1 MTDTGFAL
9 FVGQLTRRHPPAW
22 PSRPLHPCLST
33 LPRMD
38 PDGYRS
44 LFDLTGRTA
53 IVTGGTRGI
62 GRSIAEGMACAG
74 ASVVVASRSAEA
86 CAATEA
92 HLADA
97 GFNALGVPTH
107 MGDVD
112 AVEALAAAAVERFGG
127 IDIVVNNAANALAQ
141 AIGAQTA
148 AAWQKSFEVNLQ
160 GPALLVQACLP
171 QLEASPHASV
181 VNVISVGAFMFS
193 RGFSIYGAMKAAL
206 LSYTRAAAGELAPRG
221 IRVNALAPGPVDT
234 DMVRNQGPEAARSMG
249 AGTLLGRLAH
259 PDEMVGPALL
269 LASDAGR
276 FITGQVLVADGG
288 LHPH

>member
-1 MTDTGFAL
+1 MDSDAY
-9 FVGQLTRRHPPAW
+9 RR
-22 PSRPLHPCLST
+22 
-33 LPRMD
+33 
-38 PDGYRS
+38 

-53 IVTGGTRGI
+53 IITGGTRGI
-62 GRSIAEGMACAG
+62 GRSVAEGFACAG
-74 ASVVVASRSAEA
+74 ARVVVASRSAEA

-92 HLADA
+92 HLTEA
-97 GFNALGVPTH
+97 GFESLGVPTH
-107 MGDVD
+107 MGDLEG
-112 AVEALAAAAVERFGG
+112 VEALAGAAVDRFGG
-127 IDIVVNNAANALAQ
+127 IDVLVNNAANALAQ
-141 AIGAQTA
+141 PIGAQTP
-148 AAWQKSFEVNLQ
+148 AAWQKSFEVNLR
-160 GPALLVQACLP
+160 GPALLTQACLP
-171 QLEASPHASV
+171 QLQESPHASV

-193 RGFSIYGAMKAAL
+193 RGFTIYGAMKAAL
-206 LSYTRAAAGELAPRG
+206 LSYTRAAAGELAPHG

-276 FITGQVLVADGG
+276 FITGQVIVADGG

>member
-1 MTDTGFAL
+1 
-9 FVGQLTRRHPPAW
+9 
-22 PSRPLHPCLST
+22 
-33 LPRMD
+33 MD
-38 PDGYRS
+38 ADSYRS

-62 GRSIAEGMACAG
+62 GRSIAEGLACAG
-74 ASVVVASRSAEA
+74 ARVVVASRSAEA

-92 HLADA
+92 RLIDS
-97 GFNALGVPTH
+97 GFEALGMPTH

-112 AVEALAAAAVERFGG
+112 AVKALAAAAVDRFGG
-127 IDIVVNNAANALAQ
+127 VDIVVNNAANALAQ
-141 AIGAQTA
+141 QIGAQTA

-171 QLEASPHASV
+171 QLEKSPHASV

-193 RGFSIYGAMKAAL
+193 RGFSIYGSMKAAL

-234 DMVRNQGPEAARSMG
+234 DMVRNQGPEAVESMG

>member
-1 MTDTGFAL
+1 
-9 FVGQLTRRHPPAW
+9 
-22 PSRPLHPCLST
+22 
-33 LPRMD
+33 MD
-38 PDGYRS
+38 SGAYGN
-44 LFDLTGRTA
+44 LFDLSGRTA

-62 GRSIAEGMACAG
+62 GRAIAEGLACAG
-74 ASVVVASRSAEA
+74 AQVVVASRSAES
-86 CAATEA
+86 CAAAEERLSA
-92 HLADA
+92 A
-97 GFNALGVPTH
+97 GFEALGVPTH
-107 MGDVD
+107 MGDLD
-112 AVEALAAAAVERFGG
+112 AVEALVAATLDRFGG
-127 IDIVVNNAANALAQ
+127 IDVVVNNAANALAQ
-141 AIGAQTA
+141 PIGAQTPI
-148 AAWQKSFEVNLQ
+148 AWQKSFEVNLR
-160 GPALLVQACLP
+160 GPALLTQSCLP
-171 QLEASPHASV
+171 HLEASDRASV

-276 FITGQVLVADGG
+276 FITGQVIVADGG

>member
-1 MTDTGFAL
+1 
-9 FVGQLTRRHPPAW
+9 
-22 PSRPLHPCLST
+22 
-33 LPRMD
+33 MD
-38 PDGYRS
+38 PNAYS
-44 LFDLTGRTA
+44 NLFDLSGRTA

-62 GRSIAEGMACAG
+62 GRAVAEGLACAG

-86 CAATEA
+86 CAAATER
-92 HLADA
+92 LSQA
-97 GFNALGVPTH
+97 GFEALGVPTH
-107 MGDVD
+107 MGDLD
-112 AVEALAAAAVERFGG
+112 AVEGLVAAALDRFGG
-127 IDIVVNNAANALAQ
+127 IDVVVNNAANALAQ
-141 AIGAQTA
+141 PIGAQTA
-148 AAWQKSFEVNLQ
+148 AAWQKSFEVNLR
-160 GPALLVQACLP
+160 GPALLTQLCLP

-181 VNVISVGAFMFS
+181 INVISVGAFMFS

-206 LSYTRAAAGELAPRG
+206 LSYTRAAAAELAPRS

-276 FITGQVLVADGG
+276 FITGQVVVVDGG

>member
-1 MTDTGFAL
+1 
-9 FVGQLTRRHPPAW
+9 
-22 PSRPLHPCLST
+22 
-33 LPRMD
+33 MD
-38 PDGYRS
+38 SDAYGR

-53 IVTGGTRGI
+53 IITGGTRGI
-62 GRSIAEGMACAG
+62 GRAIAEGFACAG
-74 ASVVVASRSAEA
+74 ARVVVASRSAEA

-92 HLADA
+92 HLAEA
-97 GFNALGVPTH
+97 GFESLGVPTH
-107 MGDVD
+107 MGDLEG
-112 AVEALAAAAVERFGG
+112 VEALAGAAADRFGG
-127 IDIVVNNAANALAQ
+127 IDVLVNNAANALAQ
-141 AIGAQTA
+141 PIGAQTP
-148 AAWQKSFEVNLQ
+148 AAWQKSFEVNLR
-160 GPALLVQACLP
+160 GPALLTQACLP
-171 QLEASPHASV
+171 QLQESPHASV

-193 RGFSIYGAMKAAL
+193 RGFTIYGAMKAAL
-206 LSYTRAAAGELAPRG
+206 LSYTRAAAGELAPHG

-276 FITGQVLVADGG
+276 FITGQVIVADGG

>member
-1 MTDTGFAL
+1 
-9 FVGQLTRRHPPAW
+9 
-22 PSRPLHPCLST
+22 
-33 LPRMD
+33 MD
-38 PDGYRS
+38 PNGYRS
-44 LFDLTGRTA
+44 LFDMTGRTA
-53 IVTGGTRGI
+53 IVTGGTRGS
-62 GRSIAEGMACAG
+62 GRAIAEGLACAG

-86 CAATEA
+86 CTATEA
-92 HLADA
+92 RLIDS
-97 GFNALGVPTH
+97 GFEALGVPAH
-107 MGDVD
+107 MGDLD
-112 AVEALAAAAVERFGG
+112 AVGTLAAAAVERFGG
-127 IDIVVNNAANALAQ
+127 IDVVINNAANALAQ
-141 AIGAQTA
+141 PIGDQTA
-148 AAWQKSFEVNLQ
+148 AAWQKSFEVNLR
-160 GPALLVQACLP
+160 GPALLTQACLP

-193 RGFSIYGAMKAAL
+193 RGHSIYGAMKAAL

-234 DMVRNQGPEAARSMG
+234 DMVRKQGPEAARSMG

-269 LASDAGR
+269 LAGDAGR

>member
-1 MTDTGFAL
+1 
-9 FVGQLTRRHPPAW
+9 
-22 PSRPLHPCLST
+22 
-33 LPRMD
+33 MD
-38 PDGYRS
+38 PEGYGS
-44 LFDLTGRTA
+44 LFDLSSRTA

-62 GRSIAEGMACAG
+62 GRAIAEGFGCAG
-74 ASVVVASRSAEA
+74 ARVVVASRSAES
-86 CAATEA
+86 CAAAEER
-92 HLADA
+92 LSSA
-97 GFNALGVPTH
+97 GFEALAVPTH
-107 MGDVD
+107 MGDIE
-112 AVEALAAAAVERFGG
+112 AVERLAAATVERFGG
-127 IDIVVNNAANALAQ
+127 VDVIVNNAANALAQ
-141 AIGAQTA
+141 PIGAQTPV
-148 AAWQKSFEVNLQ
+148 AWQKSFEVNLR
-160 GPALLVQACLP
+160 GPALLTQACLP

-181 VNVISVGAFMFS
+181 INVISVGAFMFS

-234 DMVRNQGPEAARSMG
+234 DMVRNQGPEAAESMG

-276 FITGQVLVADGG
+276 FITGQVIVADGG

>member
-1 MTDTGFAL
+1 MCRSSG
-9 FVGQLTRRHPPAW
+9 
-22 PSRPLHPCLST
+22 SISLHPSSQAIEALRLGARFRC
-33 LPRMD
+33 D
-38 PDGYRS
+38 AYAWGVGPDGYRS
-44 LFDLTGRTA
+44 LFDLSGRTA

-62 GRSIAEGMACAG
+62 GRSIAEGLACAG

-92 HLADA
+92 HLTDA
-97 GFNALGVPTH
+97 GFEALGVPTH
-107 MGDVD
+107 MGDLD

-127 IDIVVNNAANALAQ
+127 IDVVVNNAANALAQ
-141 AIGAQTA
+141 PIGAQTA
-148 AAWQKSFEVNLQ
+148 VAWQKSFEVNLR
-160 GPALLVQACLP
+160 GPALLTQACLP
-171 QLEASPHASV
+171 HLEASPHASV

-234 DMVRNQGPEAARSMG
+234 DMVRNQGSEAARSMG

>member
-9 FVGQLTRRHPPAW
+9 FVGHLTRRHPPAW

-92 HLADA
+92 RLADA
-97 GFNALGVPTH
+97 GFRALGVPTH
-107 MGDVD
+107 MGDLD
-112 AVEALAAAAVERFGG
+112 AVEALAAAAVDRFGG
-127 IDIVVNNAANALAQ
+127 VDVVVNNAANALAQ
-141 AIGAQTA
+141 PIGAQTA

-269 LASDAGR
+269 LAGDAGR

>member
-1 MTDTGFAL
+1 
-9 FVGQLTRRHPPAW
+9 
-22 PSRPLHPCLST
+22 
-33 LPRMD
+33 MD
-38 PDGYRS
+38 SDAYRS
-44 LFDLTGRTA
+44 LFDLSGRSA

-62 GRSIAEGMACAG
+62 GRAVAEGLACAG
-74 ASVVVASRSAEA
+74 ARVVVASRSTES
-86 CAATEA
+86 CAAAEER
-92 HLADA
+92 LSEA
-97 GFNALGVPTH
+97 GFEALGVPAH
-107 MGDVD
+107 MGDLE
-112 AVEALAAAAVERFGG
+112 AVEALAAATVDRFGG
-127 IDIVVNNAANALAQ
+127 VDIVVNNAANGLSQ
-141 AIGAQTA
+141 PIGGQTA
-148 AAWQKSFEVNLQ
+148 VAWQKSFEVNMR
-160 GPALLVQACLP
+160 GPALLIQACLP
-171 QLEASPHASV
+171 QLEQSPHASV

-193 RGFSIYGAMKAAL
+193 RGLSIYGAMKAAL

-234 DMVRNQGPEAARSMG
+234 DMVRNQGPEAAQSMG

>member
-1 MTDTGFAL
+1 
-9 FVGQLTRRHPPAW
+9 
-22 PSRPLHPCLST
+22 
-33 LPRMD
+33 MD
-38 PDGYRS
+38 RDSYRS
-44 LFDLTGRTA
+44 LFDLSGRTA
-53 IVTGGTRGI
+53 VVTGGTRGI
-62 GRSIAEGMACAG
+62 GRSIAEGLACAG
-74 ASVVVASRSAEA
+74 ARVVVASRSAEA

-92 HLADA
+92 RLVEA
-97 GFNALGVPTH
+97 GFEALGVPTH
-107 MGDVD
+107 MGDLD
-112 AVEALAAAAVERFGG
+112 GVEALAASAAERFGG

-141 AIGAQTA
+141 PIGAQTA
-148 AAWQKSFEVNLQ
+148 AAWQKSFEVNLR
-160 GPALLVQACLP
+160 GPALLTQACLP

-234 DMVRNQGPEAARSMG
+234 DMVRNQGPGAAESMG
-249 AGTLLGRLAH
+249 EATLLGRVAD

-269 LASDAGR
+269 LAGDAGR
-276 FITGQVLVADGG
+276 FVTGQVIVADGG